1 MTLAPSFGRGRA
13 LAAAVSSL
21 VASVF
26 VTVSPAAAQEA
37 LVQATVPVAPE
48 VVSRMPDG
56 RVTIRAIRLSEPL
69 QLDGRLD
76 EEIYQSTKA
85 IDGFIQTLPDEGA
98 PVSERT
104 EAYVFFDDEYIY
116 VSGRMWDSAP
126 PDQWVAN
133 EMRRD
138 TSQLRQNDVFGV
150 LLDTFHDLRN
160 GYNFYTNPLGARA
173 DQVVTDEGNP
183 NLDWNP
189 VWEARTGRFDGGWTV
204 ELGIPFKSIRYQ
216 QSAGQTWGIQI
227 RRGIRRKNEWA
238 HVTAVP
244 ASTGGAQGILR
255 VSSGGTLVGLEPPP
269 VSANIEIKP
278 YAIAGISTDR
288 LSTPAKDNEFD
299 RDIGID
305 AKYGV
310 TANLT
315 ADLTVNTDFAQVDVD
330 EQQVNLTRFSLFF
343 PEKREFFLEGQSN
356 FNFGTTFGTAR
367 PGGDQNPIVFFSRQ
381 IGIANGLP
389 VPIAGGGRVTGRI
402 GAFNVGAL
410 SIRTR
415 ESDDADVDATTF
427 SVVRVRRDV
436 LQRSTIGMI
445 ATDRRYGGVDAASN
459 QVIGADAAFR
469 LFQDVE
475 VNANY
480 LRSRTTDVEG
490 DGESYAGQFRYS
502 GDLYGVEAARLKVGD
517 AFQPGIGFVSRTGIV
532 RNFGFLRYSP
542 RPARFSSVRKLSWE
556 ATYDDIAGTTG
567 GRQTLAANGTFR
579 IQANSGDELS
589 LAYTHNEDRPR
600 ATFTV
605 AGAPIAPGDYQ
616 FGETKLSY
624 ILGPLRP
631 LVGTA
636 SVGYGGFYGGT
647 KTEVAYN
654 GRVPVTSQLSFE
666 PTLTLTW
673 LDMPD
678 AAYRAQ
684 VVSTRTIYTIT
695 PRMMTSAL
703 FQFSSTAGVLAT
715 NARFMWEY
723 RPGSELF
730 LVYSD
735 GRDTEGR
742 GFPDLLNRS
751 FAIKMTRLFQF

>member
-1 MTLAPSFGRGRA
+1 
-13 LAAAVSSL
+13 
-21 VASVF
+21 
-26 VTVSPAAAQEA
+26 
-37 LVQATVPVAPE
+37 
-48 VVSRMPDG
+48 
-56 RVTIRAIRLSEPL
+56 
-69 QLDGRLD
+69 
-76 EEIYQSTKA
+76 
-85 IDGFIQTLPDEGA
+85 EGMND
-98 PVSERT
+98 T
-104 EAYVFFDDEYIY
+104 
-116 VSGRMWDSAP
+116 
-126 PDQWVAN
+126 

-138 TSQLRQNDVFGV
+138 DGTIWRTNDSIGV
-150 LLDTFHDLRN
+150 DFAPYYDRRS
-160 GYNFYTNPLGARA
+160 GYYVNTTALGAVR
-173 DQVVTDEGNP
+173 DGFQLDEHRNA
-183 NLDWNP
+183 NLDFNF
-189 VWEARTGRFDGGWTV
+189 VWDVRSRRLQDGWSTEIV
-204 ELGIPFKSIRYQ
+204 IPFKSIRYPSGSRQ
-216 QSAGQTWGIQI
+216 VWGFNVQ
-227 RRGIRRKNEWA
+227 RVDRTSNELSYLSP
-238 HVTAVP
+238 VP
-244 ASTGGAQGILR
+244 ASYGGPGIWKM
-255 VSSGGTLVGLEPPP
+255 SSAATLVG
-269 VSANIEIKP
+269 IEAPASGGGILDVKP
-278 YAIAGISTDR
+278 YA
-288 LSTPAKDNEFD
+288 LSTFSGGPALGARDDNVNGE
-299 RDIGID
+299 IGGE
-305 AKYGV
+305 AKYKITKSLNV
-310 TANLT
+310 DFTY
-315 ADLTVNTDFAQVDVD
+315 NTDFAQVEADT
-330 EQQVNLTRFSLFF
+330 QQLNLTRFSLFF

>member
-1 MTLAPSFGRGRA
+1 MSGLFS
-13 LAAAVSSL
+13 
-21 VASVF
+21 
-26 VTVSPAAAQEA
+26 
-37 LVQATVPVAPE
+37 LVQAQPSQVEAEEAGPTIDGPPPPILPTMMARD
-48 VVSRMPDG
+48 SQG
-56 RVTIRAIRLSEPL
+56 RVTLRATRLKQAL
-69 QLDGRLD
+69 VLDGSLD
-76 EEIYQSTKA
+76 EEVYLA
-85 IDGFIQTLPDEGA
+85 VPPVGDFIQQEPREGTPA
-98 PVSERT
+98 SERT
-104 EAYVFFDDEYIY
+104 DVWVFFDDDNVY
-116 VSGRMWDSAP
+116 VSARIWMSQPEGMI
-126 PDQWVAN
+126 VN

-138 TSQLRQNDVFGV
+138 DGNIWRTNDSIGVVFDTFYDRRSGYYV
-150 LLDTFHDLRN
+150 NTNALGAVRDGFLLDEHRN
-160 GYNFYTNPLGARA
+160 ANIDFNF
-173 DQVVTDEGNP
+173 
-183 NLDWNP
+183 
-189 VWEARTGRFDGGWTV
+189 VWDVRSRRLQDGWSTEIV
-204 ELGIPFKSIRYQ
+204 IPFKSIRYPSGSRQ
-216 QSAGQTWGIQI
+216 VWGFNVQ
-227 RRGIRRKNEWA
+227 RVDRTSNELSYLSP
-238 HVTAVP
+238 VP
-244 ASTGGAQGILR
+244 ASYGGPGIWKM
-255 VSSGGTLVGLEPPP
+255 SSAATLVG
-269 VSANIEIKP
+269 IEAPASGGGILDVKP
-278 YAIAGISTDR
+278 YA
-288 LSTPAKDNEFD
+288 LSTFSGGPALGARDDNVNGE
-299 RDIGID
+299 IGGE
-305 AKYGV
+305 AKYKITKSLNV
-310 TANLT
+310 DFTY
-315 ADLTVNTDFAQVDVD
+315 NTDFAQVEADT
-330 EQQVNLTRFSLFF
+330 QQLNLTRFSLFF